1 MPGSPD
7 RQGQSHPLEG
17 PDTPDMRGR
26 LRSAAPTDSRH
37 KPDLPDETRPSD
49 QLAADDRPARW
60 SRADLTQRLDR
71 LPPGHPSSP
80 DSADLTHD
88 RVPWERAEGENNRRS
103 QAATASLDRPD
114 RQLDTAERDYRSEIP
129 KFWQAWEDHERR
141 WPTEQ
146 AAKVDRSRDPPG
158 SWRGDGGQYM
168 EPQENAEA
176 TTEIARVQRKEKD
189 LTKQMRQAA
198 SDNVCGGWLEGL
210 KHSLKGEDRLKEK
223 IAELLHASAR
233 GATPAQIVRDI
244 PDAIRYTFCFEP
256 STYTEGCRDIK
267 QRLETNEFRLIYSKN
282 HWRDDP
288 EYKGINSRWVTAEGE
303 RFEVQF
309 HTPDSFH
316 AKDKIT
322 HRAYERTRNPRTSDE
337 ERGELSAFQREVCSW
352 ITVPEGALDIP
363 DHRTRGR

>member
-1 MPGSPD
+1 
-7 RQGQSHPLEG
+7 
-17 PDTPDMRGR
+17 
-26 LRSAAPTDSRH
+26 
-37 KPDLPDETRPSD
+37 
-49 QLAADDRPARW
+49 
-60 SRADLTQRLDR
+60 
-71 LPPGHPSSP
+71 
-80 DSADLTHD
+80 
-88 RVPWERAEGENNRRS
+88 
-103 QAATASLDRPD
+103 
-114 RQLDTAERDYRSEIP
+114 
-129 KFWQAWEDHERR
+129 
-141 WPTEQ
+141 
-146 AAKVDRSRDPPG
+146 
-158 SWRGDGGQYM
+158 M

-267 QRLETNEFRLIYSKN
+267 QRLETNGFRLIYSKN
-282 HWRDDP
+282 YWHDDA

-363 DHRTRGR
+363 GHRTRGR